1 MKKTVKFPL
10 TSDQMQLLVAFEQCG
25 SLSKLA
31 QLLAK
36 DPSVISRNLQRLAE
50 AAPVIIKTDGRWQI
64 APLGREISKRAL
76 VFHDELHAL
85 LKIQH
90 DGSPHKEILSANTAF
105 LVINA
110 QKGLSFGTSSGRS
123 NPKAEENVLKLLKAF
138 RGANRLIVH
147 IRHVSPHIG
156 SVFHTESRGI
166 EFIDGLGPIG
176 NEVIVDKHK
185 SSGFVDTSL
194 LNMLT
199 TKAVETIVI
208 AGFTA
213 NDCLDAT
220 ARQAGDLGFESI
232 VVGDATATFDL
243 QGPDG
248 KLHLAERVHALT
260 LANLNAHVA
269 KVITTADVLELLTAR

>member
-1 MKKTVKFPL
+1 MKKTVRFPL

-76 VFHDELHAL
+76 AFHDDLHAL

-90 DGSPHKEILSANTAF
+90 EVSALKKTLTANTAF

-110 QKGLSFGTSSGRS
+110 QKGLSFESSSGRS
-123 NPKAEENVLKLLKAF
+123 NPKAEEHVLSLLRAF
-138 RGANRLIVH
+138 RGLDRFIVH
-147 IRHVSPHIG
+147 VRHVSPHSE
-156 SVFHTESRGI
+156 SVFHTDSKGVD
-166 EFIDGLGPIG
+166 FIDGLGPVG
-176 NEVIVDKHK
+176 DEVVIDKHK
-185 SSGFVDTSL
+185 SSGFVDTKL
-194 LNMLT
+194 LDKLT
-199 TKAVETIVI
+199 AKGIDTIVI

-213 NDCLDAT
+213 NDCIDAT
-220 ARQAGDLGFESI
+220 ARQAGDLGFECI

-260 LANLNAHVA
+260 LANLNAHFA
-269 KVITTADVLELLTAR
+269 KVVRTIDILELLVGR